1 MSSFRNKI
9 LFVVVWWTAAAVAAG
24 AGRGVFVCSR
34 PFVCPTEWATQ
45 PPELPLP
52 EVPVLLLSP
61 ESRAAYVV
69 EHFWDAMDFKDISR
83 SRDRDFM
90 EQNFVNY
97 ISLFP
102 LADTAVCRAS
112 AVNLLRRAEADAA
125 AYRLLVEL
133 AEQYLYDAGSPMLNE
148 TCYTWFLEEIVC
160 SKQLKKSERIRPQ
173 QQLEVVRKNREGTP
187 AADFAY
193 ETPDG
198 QRHTLYGTTGEYIL
212 LLFYDPTCE
221 HCKETIDELRHDAY
235 VALHTAGGRLR
246 VLAVCVDVPRET
258 WLRQR
263 ALLPAD
269 WTAGFD
275 ADGVI
280 DGSERYVLRAMPSL
294 YLLDSDKKV
303 LLKDVPPAAIIRFCA
318 RM

>member
-1 MSSFRNKI
+1 MSLLKNRI
-9 LFVVVWWTAAAVAAG
+9 LFAVVWWAAAAVAAG
-24 AGRGVFVCSR
+24 AGRGVFVCLH
-34 PFVCPTEWATQ
+34 PFACSTEQTTQ

-69 EHFWDAMDFKDISR
+69 EHFWDAMNFEDISR
-83 SRDRDFM
+83 SRNRDFM

-102 LADTAVCRAS
+102 LADTAVCRTS
-112 AVNLLRRAEADAA
+112 VVSLLRRAETDAA

-133 AEQYLYDAGSPMLNE
+133 AEHYLYDAGSPLMNE
-148 TCYTWFLEEIVC
+148 TYYTWFLEEIIR

-173 QQLEVVRKNREGTP
+173 QQLAVVRKNRVGTP
-187 AADFAY
+187 AADFIY

-198 QRHTLYGTTGEYIL
+198 QRHTLYDTTDEYTL
-212 LLFYDPTCE
+212 LLFYDPTCD
-221 HCKETIDELRHDAY
+221 HCKEIIDELRHDVY
-235 VALHTAGGRLR
+235 ISLRTAGGRLR

-275 ADGVI
+275 ADDVI
-280 DGSERYVLRAMPSL
+280 DGGERYVLRAMPSL

-303 LLKDVPPAAIIRFCA
+303 LLKDVPPAAVSRFCA

>member
-1 MSSFRNKI
+1 MMSKKVMTVF
-9 LFVVVWWTAAAVAAG
+9 LTLWTVAAG
-24 AGRGVFVCSR
+24 AVGAEFDVCTPDSLLR
-34 PFVCPTEWATQ
+34 QQTVQPATSK
-45 PPELPLP
+45 ELPLP
-52 EVPVLLLSP
+52 EVPVLLQTP

-125 AYRLLVEL
+125 AYRLLIEL

-148 TCYTWFLEEIVC
+148 TCYTWFLEEIMR

-193 ETPDG
+193 ETSDG

-221 HCKETIDELRHDAY
+221 HCKETIDELRHDVY
-235 VALHTAGGRLR
+235 VSLRTAGGRLR
-246 VLAVCVDVPRET
+246 VLAVCVDTARESWLQHLAVVPEN
-258 WLRQR
+258 
-263 ALLPAD
+263 

-280 DGSERYVLRAMPSL
+280 DSDERYVLRAMPSL

-303 LLKDVPPAAIIRFCA
+303 LLKDVPPAAIIRFCV